1 MRRSHSESDLQAAR
15 CSANAPGRAERPD
28 DKVEG
33 RAMRRSDSSRSLE
46 TPKPVGKES
55 SKLLVA
61 VKQSKALRK
70 NRLVAAVQSSREHS
84 PMLAALMHSSYFSD
98 PRSCRSSASSPEGK
112 STRSSI
118 SSPEGG
124 STRSNRSSPEDRSTP
139 RTRRSSPICTID
151 RAPSPLTLSTSAM
164 KTPANGGHD
173 KARVTFLQARK
184 SDGSLTNEG
193 RV

>member
-46 TPKPVGKES
+46 TLKPVGKES

-98 PRSCRSSASSPEGK
+98 PRSSR
-112 STRSSI
+112 

-124 STRSNRSSPEDRSTP
+124 STVSTRSNRSSPEGGSTP
-139 RTRRSSPICTID
+139 RTCRSSPICTID

-164 KTPANGGHD
+164 KTP
-173 KARVTFLQARK
+173 T
-184 SDGSLTNEG
+184 DGEQGQSHLSAGQHIRWQLEK
-193 RV
+193 